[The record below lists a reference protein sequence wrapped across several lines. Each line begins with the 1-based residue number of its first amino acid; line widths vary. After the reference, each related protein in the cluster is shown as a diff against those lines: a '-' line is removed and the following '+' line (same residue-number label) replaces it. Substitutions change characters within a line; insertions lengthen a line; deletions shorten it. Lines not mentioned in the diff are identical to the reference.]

1 VNKEQLF
8 DELERIERDVVH
20 GERRLAEQED
30 LLVSLNNQ
38 NDLAQVQSVLE
49 DLLLRQEELQQ
60 ERLRILSLLQ
70 P

>member
-1 VNKEQLF
+1 MNKEQLF